1 MDIIDFL
8 KENKEIVLEID
19 RTGNIISFYLKD
31 DFKLQKIY
39 NTKNKAIKEY
49 TKFRRYFLNIRC

>member
-19 RTGNIISFYLKD
+19 RTGNIISFYLKN
-31 DFKLQKIY
+31 DFKLQKVY
-39 NTKNKAIKEY
+39 NTQNKAIKEY

>member
-31 DFKLQKIY
+31 DFKLQKVY
-39 NTKNKAIKEY
+39 NTQNKAIKEY